1 MISLIPSILLFVFF
15 LFLFVREIELD
26 KKRFRE
32 TKRLANEHVLRE
44 VERFVKEQKSM
55 RLKQHNNSN

>member
-1 MISLIPSILLFVFF
+1 MAILPIVFLLFFFVF
-15 LFLFVREIELD
+15 LFFREIEQD

-44 VERFVKEQKSM
+44 VERFLKEKAGEN
-55 RLKQHNNSN
+55 K

>member
-1 MISLIPSILLFVFF
+1 MAILPFVFLLFFIV
-15 LFLFVREIELD
+15 FLFVREIEQD

-44 VERFVKEQKSM
+44 VELFLMEKAVENK
-55 RLKQHNNSN
+55 